1 MKMIDRRDFIKIS
14 ALAGT
19 SLLTGFTPFN
29 TFKDEGYRSFSLCTN
44 TTILNNHPEFLETI
58 ASSGVTDVW
67 LPVFLNGYR
76 PYPMEDILL
85 WKAKIE
91 KKGIAVHS
99 LSVPFGHP
107 SNSLGGDTSF
117 DVPPQHWPRSVDIE
131 GKIYSGTSV
140 HPVVTE
146 ENIAV
151 IQKVSQSGFKK
162 LFLDDDFRLA
172 RSPGTIGGCFCDWHK
187 KDFTTK
193 YGYNEQDWLQ
203 LKQNIKDSEISP
215 VLSNWIEYNC
225 DQLTNSF
232 RAQQAAAPEV
242 ALGIMV
248 MYLASEKAGIRLNDY
263 KGSLFRVGEL
273 MFEDKSF
280 NPVKGKTDELFSAL
294 FHRRFV
300 TPELAFSETTAYPAD
315 KLSAKNMAA
324 KLHISTIA
332 DIRNT
337 MMMSGLEPFPFT
349 HWETLA
355 SAMKKAAAMHQ
366 KIAGQKS
373 AGPFKHFWGES
384 SRMVGNDKPFS
395 LFLAS
400 GIPFEVTEKPASDGW
415 TFLSDFDAK
424 DVESGKLKS
433 HETTFIHGSNSERKF
448 SGVRFVA
455 ENLAEIFAFK
465 HEIIPQLKSVPYV
478 EEDKPVVCAWFP
490 ESKTVLLW
498 NLSEIKEV
506 FTLVKDEEKR
516 TVQINGLDAELIYL

>member
-1 MKMIDRRDFIKIS
+1 MIDRRDFIKMASLAGTS
-14 ALAGT
+14 ALAG
-19 SLLTGFTPFN
+19 FTPFGAMN
-29 TFKDEGYRSFSLCTN
+29 SKNVRTFSLCTN
-44 TTILNNHPEFLETI
+44 TTVLNNHPEFADLI
-58 ASSGVTDVW
+58 AKSGVTDVW
-67 LPVFLNGYR
+67 MPVFLNGYW
-76 PYPMEDILL
+76 PYSMEDMLN

-117 DVPPQHWPRSVDIE
+117 DVSPQNWPRSVDVD
-131 GKIYSGTSV
+131 GKKYSGTSV

-151 IQKVSQSGFKK
+151 IQKAGRAGFKK

-172 RSPGTIGGCFCDWHK
+172 RSPGTIGGCFCDEHQQE
-187 KDFTTK
+187 FTKK
-193 YGYNEQDWLQ
+193 YGYTGQDWMQ
-203 LKQNIKDSEISP
+203 LKQDIKNRELSS
-215 VLSNWIEYNC
+215 VLKNLIEYNC
-225 DQLTNSF
+225 DKLTASF

-248 MYLASEKAGIRLNDY
+248 MYLGSEKAGIRLNDY

-300 TPELAFSETTAYPAD
+300 TPEMAFSETTAYPAD
-315 KLSAKNMAA
+315 KLSAINMAA

-355 SAMKKAAAMHQ
+355 PAMKKAAAIHQ
-366 KIAGQKS
+366 KIAGQKLQ
-373 AGPFKHFWGES
+373 GPFKHFWGES

-400 GIPFEVTEKPASDGW
+400 GIPFEITDKPASDGW
-415 TFLSDFDAK
+415 TFLSDFDAA
-424 DVESGKLKS
+424 DVDSGKVKS
-433 HETTFIHGSNSERKF
+433 KGTTFLHGSNPKKKF
-448 SGVRFVA
+448 DRVRFVA
-455 ENLAEIFAFK
+455 ENQQEIFAFK
-465 HEIIPQLKSVPYV
+465 REIIPQLKGVPYV
-478 EEDKPVVCAWFP
+478 EEDKPVICAWYP

-498 NLSEIKEV
+498 NLSETKEFFTIKN
-506 FTLVKDEEKR
+506 DGEKR
-516 TVQINGLDAELIYL
+516 TIQIDGLDAELVYL